1 MSRSP
6 LSVSRA
12 VVGVFTLMAGHSRAL
27 LLLSWPMPAC
37 GGLFLGLAA
46 LGLVPGWAVL
56 PSLGATAFSLLLL
69 AAAFNVH
76 ALRLLLASWE
86 PPSGFLARLA
96 GAATWR
102 QLGALAL
109 LLCLAAVPG
118 ALGSWLASLLMDA
131 GLPEQAEAVLAVAL
145 PVLAAQAA
153 TPRLQLL
160 WLPGLALGVPSP
172 WRSARRAARGHL
184 ARLAALNVLLGAF
197 WLGVNLFAGW
207 IVGAFPLEGSQA
219 QLELLTEF
227 CCLPV
232 QLGAWACLQAI
243 CHIRLNRS
251 PEI

>member
-1 MSRSP
+1 MSHSL
-6 LSVSRA
+6 LSVPRA
-12 VVGVFTLMAGHSRAL
+12 VVGVIALMAGHSRAL

-37 GGLFLGLAA
+37 GALFLAVAA
-46 LGLVPGWAVL
+46 LGLMPEWAVL
-56 PSLGATAFSLLLL
+56 PSLGATVSALLLL

-86 PPSGFLARLA
+86 PPSGFLARLS
-96 GAATWR
+96 GSATWK

-109 LLCLAAVPG
+109 LLGLAAIPG

-160 WLPGLALGVPSP
+160 WLPGLALGDPAP
-172 WRSARRAARGHL
+172 WRSARHAARGHL
-184 ARLAALNVLLGAF
+184 PRLAALNVLLGVF

-207 IVGAFPLEGSQA
+207 LVGAFALDGSQA

-232 QLGAWACLQAI
+232 QLGAWVCLQAI